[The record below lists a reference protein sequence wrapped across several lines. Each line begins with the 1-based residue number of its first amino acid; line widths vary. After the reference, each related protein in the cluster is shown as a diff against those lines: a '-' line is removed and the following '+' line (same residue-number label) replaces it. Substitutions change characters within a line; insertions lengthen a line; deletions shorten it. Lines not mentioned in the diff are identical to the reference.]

1 MAFVKLVVV
10 KTQFEG
16 NKGECG
22 KTKVNCCSKVNRG
35 IIVNDKNNT
44 STNNDSDA
52 IKTNDNS
59 ENFLLAPSFYN
70 LITTSKKSID
80 SNDMKLQHTNAEHF
94 HGLAD
99 TRTNPIVKESPPRIA
114 TCPLHYLVRHDLKFG
129 ESQNTA
135 KR

>member
-16 NKGECG
+16 NKDECG
-22 KTKVNCCSKVNRG
+22 KTKVNCCSKLNRG

-44 STNNDSDA
+44 TTNNDSDA

-80 SNDMKLQHTNAEHF
+80 SNDMKLQHTNAERF
-94 HGLAD
+94 LGLTD
-99 TRTNPIVKESPPRIA
+99 TRANPLVKESHVSASDCHMPYALSR
-114 TCPLHYLVRHDLKFG
+114 
-129 ESQNTA
+129 
-135 KR
+135 

>member
-35 IIVNDKNNT
+35 INVNDKKNT
-44 STNNDSDA
+44 STNNDDD
-52 IKTNDNS
+52 KTNDNS

-80 SNDMKLQHTNAEHF
+80 SNDMKVQHTNAERF
-94 HGLAD
+94 LALAD
-99 TRTNPIVKESPPRIA
+99 TRANPLVKESHVSASDCHMPYA
-114 TCPLHYLVRHDLKFG
+114 LSH
-129 ESQNTA
+129 
-135 KR
+135 